1 MLFSV
6 YYVCTWYRKT
16 ENISKIL
23 SSFFFYTN
31 RFAELVRIISTHR
44 HTRLLACFR
53 FSTKKTE
60 KQEKKKKNY
69 DVSATLL
76 LAVATRANERAD
88 GTGATTKRK
97 TWPTSSSNRG
107 GKSLRVCGG
116 SNRVKKKKEKN
127 RRGKKN
133 DGSM

>member
-1 MLFSV
+1 LFQIFN
-6 YYVCTWYRKT
+6 K
-16 ENISKIL
+16 K
-23 SSFFFYTN
+23 N
-31 RFAELVRIISTHR
+31 REAR
-44 HTRLLACFR
+44 
-53 FSTKKTE
+53 
-60 KQEKKKKNY
+60 KKKKNY